1 MKNDALWGER
11 FTVLTVHCLDCDD
24 IFREGTPTIQAC
36 PHCGN
41 TDMQQTVYLQS
52 EEITA

>member
-11 FTVLTVHCLDCDD
+11 FTKLTVHCLDCDD
-24 IFREGTPTIQAC
+24 IFPEAVPSIQAC

-41 TDMQQTVYLQS
+41 TDTQRTVYLQE